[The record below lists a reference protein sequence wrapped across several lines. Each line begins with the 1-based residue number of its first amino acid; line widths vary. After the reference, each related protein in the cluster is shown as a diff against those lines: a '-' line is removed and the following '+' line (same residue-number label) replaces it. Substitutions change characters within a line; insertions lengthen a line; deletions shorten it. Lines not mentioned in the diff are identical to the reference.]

1 MGWQRRGCR
10 QPLVDVTDASPVV
23 AIPKSRCQGFGGG
36 SLCEVQQLQQQVRT
50 DRDAGSGSCDENTV
64 SRTHLFSSCR
74 TPEMRLGA

>member
-1 MGWQRRGCR
+1 
-10 QPLVDVTDASPVV
+10 VDVTDASPVV

-64 SRTHLFSSCR
+64 SRT
-74 TPEMRLGA
+74 